1 MLIHAPEP
9 VGHGVTRRLSFLP
22 LIVSAAL
29 GVMGLLLLATSPRGS
44 IPIGSRPEETI
55 PYFAV
60 MLLLGLVGG
69 LVASRRPEN
78 VIGWA
83 LGAMALD
90 ASLEFLTIG
99 YAVHGLFGPTALP
112 ASSLAAWAYGPL
124 GILFGLFAGLI
135 VFTFPDGRIV
145 SRRSAAGLLLL
156 TAGCL
161 LAVAD
166 LGLRPGPFA
175 YLPSVSN
182 PAGQTGLSSALEL
195 ARVGAIALF
204 LAGLALGVL
213 TIRERFALAS
223 GDVRQQ
229 LKWFLGSLVLNG
241 IVMAPALPFALG
253 GDSTANYVARVIIVL
268 ALGTLPVVIGI
279 AMLRYRLY
287 DIDVLVNRALVYG
300 AVSAALVGTYFAV
313 VILIQALLRPFTSG
327 SELAVAASTLIV
339 VALFQPLRRRVQETV
354 DRRFYRS
361 RYDSARTVD
370 AFSARLR
377 DQVELDAVRADLV
390 GVVHETVRPAHA
402 GVWLRQIHR

>member
-1 MLIHAPEP
+1 M
-9 VGHGVTRRLSFLP
+9 TRRLPFLP
-22 LIVSAAL
+22 LAVATAL
-29 GVMGLLLLATSPRGS
+29 AITGLFLLATSPREA

-55 PYFAV
+55 PYFVV
-60 MLLLGLVGG
+60 MLLLGSVGG
-69 LVASRRPEN
+69 LVATRRPEN

-83 LGAMALD
+83 LGAMAVT

-112 ASSLAAWAYGPL
+112 LPGVAAWAYGPV
-124 GILFGLFAGLI
+124 GILFGLCAGWI

-145 SRRSAAGLLLL
+145 SRRAAAGQLLLA
-156 TAGCL
+156 AGCL
-161 LAVAD
+161 LAAAD
-166 LGLRPGPFA
+166 LGLRPGAFA

-182 PAGQTGLSSALEL
+182 PVGRAAMASTLEL
-195 ARVGAIALF
+195 ARAVAIGIF
-204 LAGLALGVL
+204 LIGLVLGVL
-213 TIRERFALAS
+213 TIRERFASAR

-241 IVMAPALPFALG
+241 LVMAPALPFALG

-268 ALGTLPVVIGI
+268 ALGTLPVAIGI

-339 VALFQPLRRRVQETV
+339 IALFQPLRRRVQETV

-402 GVWLRQIHR
+402 GVWLREIHR